1 MNQVDLFILLVL
13 TGSAVS
19 GARRGLVGAGGDVL
33 SLFLGLALGSIAYP
47 VGSAVMRLF
56 LGSLPALA
64 DALGFVA
71 IAALVVAGAS
81 WGLTHAA
88 RRVLLPPLAD
98 RVGGA
103 ALGAVFGLVL
113 AAVLVL
119 ASGMLSGAAE
129 PVERSLLGGRTVKL
143 VPRLHSTMERVG
155 FPLPKLI
162 QLPADYR
169 DEIEGGRRQFRFA
182 RLNFTALEGAMCL
195 HCREP
200 VRFDGY
206 HFSRGLLLS
215 PKFSCPGCGR
225 TSDGCQTFEGFHT
238 IYRDCPV
245 TPAEEGLEFDCG
257 VWTNG
262 WRTVPHGPCPVCGRE
277 LRRPAG
283 ERLPVR

>member
-1 MNQVDLFILLVL
+1 MNQVDLFILLVV

-19 GARRGLVGAGGDVL
+19 GARRGLVPAGGDIL

-47 VGSAVMRLF
+47 AGSAVMRLF
-56 LGSLPALA
+56 LGRPSALA

-71 IAALVVAGAS
+71 IAALVVTAAS

-88 RRVLLPPLAD
+88 RRVRLPGPAD

-103 ALGAVFGLVL
+103 ASGAAFGLLL

-119 ASGMLSGAAE
+119 ASGLLPGAAE
-129 PVERSLLGGRTVKL
+129 PVERSFLGGRTVKL
-143 VPRLHSTMERVG
+143 VPRLHETMERVG

-169 DEIEGGRRQFRFA
+169 DEVEGRRGEFRFA
-182 RLNFTALEGAMCL
+182 RLNFTDLGGAMCL
-195 HCREP
+195 HCRKP
-200 VRFDGY
+200 VSFEGY
-206 HFSRGLLLS
+206 HFSRGTLLS
-215 PKFSCPGCGR
+215 PKFACPGCGR
-225 TSDGCQTFEGFHT
+225 TSDGCQTFEGFHI
-238 IYRDCPV
+238 IYRGCPV
-245 TPAEEGLEFDCG
+245 TPAEEGLQFDCG

-277 LRRPAG
+277 LRRPAA
-283 ERLPVR
+283 EQLPVR